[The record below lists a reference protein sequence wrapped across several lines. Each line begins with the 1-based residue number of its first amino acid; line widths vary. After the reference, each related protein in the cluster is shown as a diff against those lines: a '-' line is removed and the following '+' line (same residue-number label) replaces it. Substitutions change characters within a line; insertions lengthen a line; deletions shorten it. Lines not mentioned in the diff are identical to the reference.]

1 MAIPFYLDKNS
12 KGMSTGLQFNPM
24 DSMSFANW
32 QGFKPNTFNM
42 YSNGTQMNP
51 NANMG
56 SMILDM
62 GPNGL
67 GTPGLGG
74 GIPSTSAW
82 DKFNGWMGSD
92 SAKNLGSIM
101 GSLGS
106 LGSAYL
112 NYSSAQDALDEQKKQ
127 NAYLQKFANTQLA
140 NEVNTLRNRAGD
152 IEAMR
157 NWSIT
162 GNTDAVTPEQ
172 LAAWDTKG
180 KEEANLKTMD

>member
-1 MAIPFYLDKNS
+1 MADTPFTLSNYSGNS
-12 KGMSTGLQFNPM
+12 SYGLPYNPQM
-24 DSMSFANW
+24 LSQNLALPYSGN
-32 QGFKPNTFNM
+32 NISTFNTM
-42 YSNGTQMNP
+42 ATMQNP
-51 NANMG
+51 GA
-56 SMILDM
+56 LT
-62 GPNGL
+62 L
-67 GTPGLGG
+67 TPGMDYSIGSNFQLPSSSSSNFFG
-74 GIPSTSAW
+74 GISDW
-82 DKFNGWMGSD
+82 LGSD
-92 SAKNLGSIM
+92 TAKGLGSI
-101 GSLGS
+101 LGPVAS
-106 LGSAYL
+106 IGSAYL
-112 NYSSAQDALDEQKKQ
+112 NYTSAQDALDEQKKQ